1 MRIRDEPQRIR
12 IEGAMPE
19 GHTIH
24 RLALDLKKSLGEE
37 ALRASSPQGRFVEAA
52 TLDGTVLRDAQAL
65 GKHLL
70 LFFGSED
77 ACVHVHLGLFGRF
90 RRMRPPFP
98 EPRPTVRLRLVGS
111 RACWDLVGPTIC
123 ERMSKDAIAGL
134 RARLGADP
142 IASTPRPRTTWPR
155 VHASKRSIGALLLD
169 QSVFA
174 GIGNVY
180 RAELLFLL
188 GVHPETRGNEL
199 TRPEVEKLW
208 TLARARLARGVR
220 ANRIVTVEGAT
231 GRTRKRD
238 ALYVYRQRI
247 CRTCAGAIGS
257 FGCGGRTIY
266 YCPRCQPARFTTW

>member
-1 MRIRDEPQRIR
+1 VRIGHRARRHR
-12 IEGAMPE
+12 IEAGMPE

-24 RLALDLKKSLGEE
+24 RLALDLKKSLGGEE
-37 ALRASSPQGRFVEAA
+37 VRASSPQGRFPDAT
-52 TLDGTVLRDAQAL
+52 TLDRTVLRDAQAV

-70 LFFGSED
+70 LYFGSEG
-77 ACVHVHLGLFGRF
+77 AWVHVHLGLFGRF
-90 RRMRPPFP
+90 RPVRAPFP

-123 ERMSKDAIAGL
+123 EVIGEDAVTSL

-142 IASTPRPRTTWPR
+142 IANAARPRATWPR

-169 QSVFA
+169 QSIFA

-199 TRPEVEKLW
+199 TRKELEKLW
-208 TLARARLARGVR
+208 SLARSLLARGVQ

-231 GRTRKRD
+231 RRTRKRD
-238 ALYVYRQRI
+238 ALYVYRQRA
-247 CRTCAGAIGS
+247 CRTCAGGIGS
-257 FGCGGRTIY
+257 FVCGGRTIY
-266 YCPRCQPARFTTW
+266 YCPRCQPAR

>member
-1 MRIRDEPQRIR
+1 VRIGDHALQLR
-12 IEGAMPE
+12 IETRMPE

-24 RLALDLKKSLGEE
+24 RLALDLKKSLGSEGV
-37 ALRASSPQGRFVEAA
+37 RASSPQGRFPEAT
-52 TLDGTVLRDAQAL
+52 TLDGVVLRDAQAV

-70 LFFGSED
+70 LFFGSEG

-90 RRMRPPFP
+90 RPVRAPFP
-98 EPRPTVRLRLVGS
+98 EPRPTVRLRLAGS

-123 ERMSKDAIAGL
+123 ELVGEDAVTKL

-169 QSVFA
+169 QSIFA

-199 TRPEVEKLW
+199 TRPELEKLW
-208 TLARARLARGVR
+208 SLARALLARGVQ

-231 GRTRKRD
+231 RRTRKRD
-238 ALYVYRQRI
+238 ALYVYRQRA

-257 FGCGGRTIY
+257 FRCGGRTIY
-266 YCPRCQPARFTTW
+266 YCPRCQPAR

>member
-1 MRIRDEPQRIR
+1 MRIGDHALQLR
-12 IEGAMPE
+12 IETRMPE

-24 RLALDLKKSLGEE
+24 RLALDLKKSLGSEGV
-37 ALRASSPQGRFVEAA
+37 RASSPQGRFPEAT
-52 TLDGTVLRDAQAL
+52 TLDGAVLRDAQAV

-70 LFFGSED
+70 LFFGSEG

-90 RRMRPPFP
+90 RPVRAPFP
-98 EPRPTVRLRLVGS
+98 EPRPTVRLRLAGS

-123 ERMSKDAIAGL
+123 ELVGEDAVTKL

-169 QSVFA
+169 QSIFA

-199 TRPEVEKLW
+199 TRPELEKLW
-208 TLARARLARGVR
+208 SLARALLARGVQ

-231 GRTRKRD
+231 RRTRKRD
-238 ALYVYRQRI
+238 ALYVYRQRA

-257 FGCGGRTIY
+257 FRCGGRTIY
-266 YCPRCQPARFTTW
+266 YCPRCQPAR